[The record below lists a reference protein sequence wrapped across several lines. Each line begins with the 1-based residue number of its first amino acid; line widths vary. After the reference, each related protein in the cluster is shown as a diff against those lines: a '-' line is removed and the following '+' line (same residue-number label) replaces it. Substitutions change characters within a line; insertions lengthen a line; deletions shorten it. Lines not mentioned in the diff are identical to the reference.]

1 MTIRTIATGVVL
13 SPPTRMDPD
22 DPESEVTFA
31 LGTRQSI
38 VYRQQI
44 LDGVDAVETCYVTC
58 DRANPEGR
66 GLGEAVLNH
75 VRTGDPVIVEGDIRI
90 ERSIFDELDERPDPR
105 HVNLEL
111 FAASVAIDVRAKR
124 IAVA

>member
-13 SPPTRMDPD
+13 SPPTRTDPD
-22 DPESEVTFA
+22 DPASEVTFA

-38 VYRQQI
+38 VYREQV

-58 DRANPEGR
+58 NQATTEGR

-75 VRTGDPVIVEGDIRI
+75 VRTGDPVIVEGELRI
-90 ERSIFDELDERPDPR
+90 ERAILDELDERPDPH
-105 HVNLEL
+105 HVSLEL
-111 FAASVAIDVRAKR
+111 FAASVAVDVRAKR
-124 IAVA
+124 ISAA